1 MIPYEAFV
9 AFRFLR
15 EGRAQTWLIFIG
27 VGIGVGVLVFLSA
40 LITGLQDSLIK
51 QTLSIQAH
59 VVVRPEERAPILV
72 REPKGAFVGAK
83 IEKGAERTP
92 RIDAWSQAQKALDQ
106 VENVVASAPTV
117 AGSAFVHR
125 GALSVSVALRGI
137 DPSSYSRI
145 VGLNE
150 KLVSGRLSLVG
161 NTALVGIE
169 LASDLGLT
177 VGDRI
182 RLQTTSDR
190 EDIIRVGGIFDLG
203 NKDVNQ
209 RWVFVSIR
217 EAQHLLDLAGAVST
231 FEVRVAR
238 PFEAS
243 VAAADIARRTG
254 LKAEPWTDLNQQL
267 LIALKSQ
274 SSSSAMIQFFVIL
287 AVALGIA
294 SVLVVSVVQK
304 SREIGILRAT
314 GTGVR
319 SITLIFLLQGFV
331 VGLVGAVVG
340 VSIGSALALLFAQM
354 AVNPNG
360 SPTFP
365 VDLNGMLF
373 ARAAAT
379 AVLVGVAAAAIPAR
393 RAAKLDP
400 AEAIRHV

>member
-1 MIPYEAFV
+1 MIPYEIFT

-27 VGIGVGVLVFLSA
+27 VGVGVGVLVFLSA
-40 LITGLQDSLIK
+40 LITGLQDSLIQ

-59 VVVRPEERAPILV
+59 VVVRPPDRAPVVV
-72 REPKGAFVGAK
+72 RDAQDIFVGAK
-83 IEKGAERTP
+83 IEKGAERPP
-92 RIDAWSQAQKALDQ
+92 RIDAWTQAQNAIDDADG
-106 VENVVASAPTV
+106 VVASAPTV
-117 AGSAFVHR
+117 AGSAFAHR

-137 DPSSYSRI
+137 DPASYSRI

-150 KLVSGRLSLVG
+150 KLVGGRISLVG
-161 NTALVGIE
+161 STALIGVE
-169 LASDLGLT
+169 LARDLGLV

-182 RLQTTSDR
+182 RLETTSGR
-190 EDIIRVGGIFDLG
+190 EDIVRVGGLFDLG

-209 RWVFVSIR
+209 RWVFVSLR
-217 EAQHLLDLAGAVST
+217 EAQNLLDLSGAVST

-238 PFEAS
+238 PFEAAS
-243 VAAADIARRTG
+243 AAADIARRTG
-254 LKAEPWTDLNQQL
+254 LKAEPWTELNQQL
-267 LIALKSQ
+267 LTALKSQ
-274 SSSSAMIQFFVIL
+274 SSSSVMIQFFVIL

-314 GTGVR
+314 GTSVR
-319 SITLIFLLQGFV
+319 SITLIFLIQGLAVGV
-331 VGLVGAVVG
+331 VGAIVGI
-340 VSIGSALALLFAQM
+340 SIGTVLALVFAHT
-354 AVNPNG
+354 AVNPDG

-379 AVLVGVAAAAIPAR
+379 AVFVGLIAAVVPAR